1 VLDGRSRGG
10 SRGCA
15 LVTGASRGIGAAIAR
30 GLAADGWPVGVN
42 YRVDESG
49 AAATVATIEADGGHA
64 VAVQADVADAVAVD
78 AMFEELDQSLGPV
91 LVLVNNAGTRADQ
104 LFAAIGD
111 DEWVPTLDTNLTG
124 AYRTMRR
131 ALRGMSRA
139 RFGRIVN
146 VTSII
151 GHRPLPGLSAYA
163 TSKAALEG
171 LTRNV
176 AIEVARRGVT
186 VNAVAPG
193 VVDTELT
200 SDIQEL
206 KDTATSSTIPARR
219 AGTPEDVAACVRF
232 LASEPAGYVTG
243 STLVVDGGLSACLF
257 PLPRTTTSDAAP
269 AEAAANGAPAP
280 TPSRR

>member
-1 VLDGRSRGG
+1 MLDGRSGER

-15 LVTGASRGIGAAIAR
+15 LVTGSSRGIGAAIAR
-30 GLAADGWPVGVN
+30 GLAADGWPIGVN
-42 YRVDESG
+42 YRADEPG
-49 AAATVATIEADGGHA
+49 ADATAAAIEADGGRA
-64 VAVQADVADAVAVD
+64 IAVQGDVADAPAVD
-78 AMFEELDQSLGPV
+78 AMFVALEEQLGPV

-111 DEWVPTLDTNLTG
+111 DEWAPTLDTNLTG

-131 ALRGMSRA
+131 SLRGMSRA

-151 GHRPLPGLSAYA
+151 GHRPLPGLAAYA
-163 TSKAALEG
+163 ASKAALEG

-200 SDIQEL
+200 SDIQGL
-206 KDTATSSTIPARR
+206 KDAATRSTIPARR

-232 LASEPAGYVTG
+232 LASEPAAYVTG
-243 STLVVDGGLSACLF
+243 ATLVVDGGLSACLF
-257 PLPRTTTSDAAP
+257 PLPRTTTSDTAPAAGADNGAAAP
-269 AEAAANGAPAP
+269 V
-280 TPSRR
+280 PSRR